1 MEYNK
6 LSTNNNRIPR
16 IIHYCWFGGG
26 KITNQINRITKSWE
40 KFCPDFEIIKW
51 DESNFDFSVNNYAR
65 EAYENKKWAFVSDY
79 ARLKILFEHG
89 GIYMDTDVEV
99 LKSLDNFLEHGA
111 FTGCEN
117 EEMCV
122 TGIMGAEKG
131 HEWIKSLLV
140 YYEGRN
146 FLLPD
151 GSHDKTTN
159 TKTIT
164 NTTINKFGWIPKD
177 THQILKGDLNI
188 YPFDFFCAK
197 NFKTGEIEI
206 TNNTYTIHHF
216 SGSWHTGTDKLK
228 SIIIKIIG
236 ADMAKTLAKHYRKVK
251 LFMKGVKE

>member
-1 MEYNK
+1 M
-6 LSTNNNRIPR
+6 IPKKV
-16 IIHYCWFGGG
+16 HYCWFGRGEMPELAI
-26 KITNQINRITKSWE
+26 KCIDSW
-40 KFCPDFEIIKW
+40 KKHLPDYELILW
-51 DESNFDFSVNNYAR
+51 NEDNFDIHSNQYVK
-65 EAYENKKWAFVSDY
+65 EAYEAKKYAFVTDY
-79 ARLKILFEHG
+79 VRLHVLYNHG

-99 LKSLDNFLEHGA
+99 LKSLDRFLEHGA

-122 TGIMGAEKG
+122 TGTMGAEKG
-131 HEWIKSLLV
+131 HEWIKSLLM